1 MASVGVKPKRNA
13 LIATELVL
21 LMPLLLIL
29 VFGVIEYGWMFLKAS
44 EIADAARR
52 GARYAATIDVT
63 SAAQITDAA
72 YSPTPPSIVLLEQA
86 GIPVSAGTVT
96 VPTGVTP
103 GAGNPVT
110 VTVEVPYDE
119 VELLGVSLLPTPEVL
134 RASVSMAKE
143 GY

>member
-1 MASVGVKPKRNA
+1 MAKVTIKPKRDA

-29 VFGVIEYGWMFLKAS
+29 VFGVIEYSWMFLKAS
-44 EIADAARR
+44 EITDAARR

-63 SAAQITDAA
+63 SSAQITDPGH
-72 YSPTPPSIVLLEQA
+72 SPTPPSVILLNQA
-86 GIPVSAGTVT
+86 GIPVDSGTVT
-96 VPTGVTP
+96 VPTGVSP
-103 GAGNPVT
+103 GQGNPVT
-110 VTVEVPYDE
+110 VTVEVPYE
-119 VELLGVSLLPTPEVL
+119 GVELLGVSLLPTPEVL